1 MTNRRPFKNTD
12 QDQQVRF
19 VEALS
24 LFFEGYGLPR
34 IAGRML
40 GLFMLADAPLKAEQ
54 IADRLKVSR
63 SSVSSNLRMLEG
75 AQLIERV
82 RLGHDRSDY
91 FEMPES
97 PWQRL
102 LERRLAGLAPMQRL
116 AEAGRALPVSATKVK
131 RRLKG
136 FQAYV
141 MVYAELHQDA
151 LTRWR
156 ALNADSNE
164 E

>member
-1 MTNRRPFKNTD
+1 
-12 QDQQVRF
+12 
-19 VEALS
+19 
-24 LFFEGYGLPR
+24 
-34 IAGRML
+34 
-40 GLFMLADAPLKAEQ
+40 
-54 IADRLKVSR
+54 
-63 SSVSSNLRMLEG
+63 MLEG

-91 FEMPES
+91 FEMPEL

-141 MVYAELHQDA
+141 MVVAELHQGA
-151 LTRWR
+151 LTRLW
-156 ALNADSNE
+156 ASNADSNE

>member
-1 MTNRRPFKNTD
+1 MPVNRPARND
-12 QDQQVRF
+12 EAHQHERF
-19 VEALS
+19 IEALS

-40 GLFMLADAPLKAEQ
+40 GLFMLADVPLKAEQ
-54 IADRLKVSR
+54 IASHLAVSR

-97 PWQRL
+97 PWQSL
-102 LERRLAGLAPMQRL
+102 LERRLAGLTPMQRL
-116 AEAGRALPVSATKVK
+116 AEAGRALPVSAPKVK
-131 RRLKG
+131 RRLRG
-136 FQAYV
+136 FQSYV
-141 MVYAELHQDA
+141 AVYAELHQAA
-151 LTRWR
+151 LARWQTL
-156 ALNADSNE
+156 AAE
-164 E
+164 ATEG

>member
-1 MTNRRPFKNTD
+1 MTAKRATRVDDP
-12 QDQQVRF
+12 QQPARF
-19 VEALS
+19 IEALS

-40 GLFMLADAPLKAEQ
+40 GLFMLSEAPLKAEQ
-54 IADRLKVSR
+54 IATQLGVSR
-63 SSVSSNLRMLEG
+63 SSVSSNLRMLES
-75 AQLIERV
+75 ARLIERV

-97 PWQRL
+97 PWQSL

-116 AEAGRALPVSATKVK
+116 AEAGRALPVSAAKVK
-131 RRLKG
+131 NRLRG

-141 MVYAELHQDA
+141 TVFSELHQAA
-151 LTRWR
+151 LARWM
-156 ALNADSNE
+156 ALGVDESGE
-164 E
+164 

>member
-1 MTNRRPFKNTD
+1 MTHRRGLKTD
-12 QDQQVRF
+12 DAQQQERF
-19 VEALS
+19 VEAIS

-34 IAGRML
+34 IGGRML
-40 GLFMLADAPLKAEQ
+40 GLFMLADEPLKAEQ

-75 AQLIERV
+75 AQLIQRV

-97 PWQRL
+97 PWQSL
-102 LERRLAGLAPMQRL
+102 LERRLAGLTPMLRL
-116 AEAGRALPVSATKVK
+116 AEAGRALPVAAAKVK
-131 RRLKG
+131 RRMRG

-141 MVYAELHQDA
+141 TAYAELHQTVLA
-151 LTRWR
+151 RWQ
-156 ALNADSNE
+156 ALNAAAE
-164 E
+164 ED